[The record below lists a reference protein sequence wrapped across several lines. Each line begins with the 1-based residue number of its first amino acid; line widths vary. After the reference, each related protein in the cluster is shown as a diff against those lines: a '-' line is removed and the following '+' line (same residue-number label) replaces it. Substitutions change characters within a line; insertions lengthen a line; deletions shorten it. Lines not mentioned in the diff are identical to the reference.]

1 MKRKLI
7 ISVIIGTL
15 IASSVVLTGCE
26 NSNNTEA
33 NTQTSQSQAI
43 NQDNSNSTQNKDNT
57 TEDSQNKDNNTQE
70 NNSSNNK
77 ENKEASNSNENS
89 KKTTETKNSQNAKYN
104 ASINKDPNS
113 NKKSSNSSDK
123 KDNNSK
129 SSQENTKNNI
139 SNSNNGEKNK
149 PKVSLKDLA
158 NKIADLE
165 LGGNVQYITPVK
177 AIGSG
182 ENLSY
187 EEDPNSSLF
196 FCSDTKFDSKN
207 LKYGTLVNLFGYNE
221 KTDTYSFIVSSYEF
235 LKNGGSGTID
245 HGTISSTGKIESGNL
260 N

>member
-15 IASSVVLTGCE
+15 ITSSVVLTGCG

-33 NTQTSQSQAI
+33 NTQTSQSVS
-43 NQDNSNSTQNKDNT
+43 QDDSNSTQNKDNVNAI
-57 TEDSQNKDNNTQE
+57 EASQNKDNNIEE
-70 NNSSNNK
+70 NTSSNNK
-77 ENKEASNSNENS
+77 DNKEASNSNENS
-89 KKTTETKNSQNAKYN
+89 KKATETKDSQNAKAN
-104 ASINKDPNS
+104 DSSSKDSNNKN
-113 NKKSSNSSDK
+113 SSNSSDK
-123 KDNNSK
+123 KDNNSN
-129 SSQENTKNNI
+129 SSQENIEDNK
-139 SNSNNGEKNK
+139 SNSNKGEENNS
-149 PKVSLKDLA
+149 KVSLKDLA
-158 NKIADLE
+158 DKIADLE

-207 LKYGTLVNLFGYNE
+207 LKYGTLVNLFGYDE

>member
-15 IASSVVLTGCE
+15 IASSVVLTGCG

-33 NTQTSQSQAI
+33 NTKTSQSVSQA
-43 NQDNSNSTQNKDNT
+43 DSNSTENKDNANAI
-57 TEDSQNKDNNTQE
+57 EASQNKDNNTEE
-70 NNSSNNK
+70 NNSS
-77 ENKEASNSNENS
+77 NKEASNSDKNS
-89 KKTTETKNSQNAKYN
+89 EKSTETKDSQNAKSN
-104 ASINKDPNS
+104 ASSSKDSNNNNNKKDSNS
-113 NKKSSNSSDK
+113 N
-123 KDNNSK
+123 
-129 SSQENTKNNI
+129 SSQENTEDNK
-139 SNSNNGEKNK
+139 SNSNNREENK
-149 PKVSLKDLA
+149 SKVSLKDLA
-158 NKIADLE
+158 DKIADLE

>member
-7 ISVIIGTL
+7 VSVIMGTL
-15 IASSVVLTGCE
+15 ITSSFVLTGCG
-26 NSNNTEA
+26 NSNNTDV

-43 NQDNSNSTQNKDNT
+43 NQDNSNA
-57 TEDSQNKDNNTQE
+57 SQNE
-70 NNSSNNK
+70 NNATEESKDKTDNNK
-77 ENKEASNSNENS
+77 ENNSFDNDKSTNNSTDSPKKSSESNSSQSSKNNNQINKNTNNDKTSNKSVNSSDSPKENS
-89 KKTTETKNSQNAKYN
+89 K
-104 ASINKDPNS
+104 D
-113 NKKSSNSSDK
+113 NSSP
-123 KDNNSK
+123 
-129 SSQENTKNNI
+129 
-139 SNSNNGEKNK
+139 SNNGEENNS
-149 PKVSLKDLA
+149 KVPLKDLA

-207 LKYGTLVNLFGYNE
+207 LKYGTLVNLFGYDE

-235 LKNGGSGTID
+235 LKNGGSETID
-245 HGTISSTGKIESGNL
+245 HGTISSSGKIESGNL

>member
-15 IASSVVLTGCE
+15 IASSFVLAGCG
-26 NSNNTEA
+26 NSNNTDA

-43 NQDNSNSTQNKDNT
+43 NQDNSNPSQSEHNATEESKDKTDTNK
-57 TEDSQNKDNNTQE
+57 K
-70 NNSSNNK
+70 NNSSDNDKATNNSTDSPK
-77 ENKEASNSNENS
+77 KSSESSSSQSSKNNDKINKNTNDDKTSNKSDNSSDSSKENS
-89 KKTTETKNSQNAKYN
+89 KDK
-104 ASINKDPNS
+104 ASP
-113 NKKSSNSSDK
+113 
-123 KDNNSK
+123 
-129 SSQENTKNNI
+129 
-139 SNSNNGEKNK
+139 SNNGEENNS
-149 PKVSLKDLA
+149 KVPLKDLA
-158 NKIADLE
+158 DKIADLE

-177 AIGSG
+177 AIGSA

-245 HGTISSTGKIESGNL
+245 HGTISSSGKIESGNL

>member
-15 IASSVVLTGCE
+15 IASSVVLTGCG

-33 NTQTSQSQAI
+33 NTKTSQSVSQA
-43 NQDNSNSTQNKDNT
+43 DSNSTENKDNANAI
-57 TEDSQNKDNNTQE
+57 EASQNKDNNTEE
-70 NNSSNNK
+70 NNSS
-77 ENKEASNSNENS
+77 NKEASNSDKNS
-89 KKTTETKNSQNAKYN
+89 EKATETKDSQNAKSN
-104 ASINKDPNS
+104 ASSSKDS
-113 NKKSSNSSDK
+113 NNNNNNNNLSNSSDK
-123 KDNNSK
+123 KDSNSN
-129 SSQENTKNNI
+129 SSQENTEDNKSNLNNKEE
-139 SNSNNGEKNK
+139 SKS
-149 PKVSLKDLA
+149 KVPLKELA
-158 NKIADLE
+158 DKIADLE

-187 EEDPNSSLF
+187 EEDPNSNLF

>member
-15 IASSVVLTGCE
+15 IASSIVLTGCG
-26 NSNNTEA
+26 NSNNTET
-33 NTQTSQSQAI
+33 NTQASQSQSI
-43 NQDNSNSTQNKDNT
+43 NQNDSNSTQNNDKA
-57 TEDSQNKDNNTQE
+57 TEDSQTKDNNTQE
-70 NNSSNNK
+70 NNSSSNK
-77 ENKEASNSNENS
+77 GTSNSDENS
-89 KKTTETKNSQNAKYN
+89 EKATETKDSQNAKSN
-104 ASINKDPNS
+104 ASSSKDS
-113 NKKSSNSSDK
+113 NNNNNNNNDSSNSSDK
-123 KDNNSK
+123 KDSN
-129 SSQENTKNNI
+129 SSQENTEDNK
-139 SNSNNGEKNK
+139 SNSNNKEENK
-149 PKVSLKDLA
+149 SKVPLKELA
-158 NKIADLE
+158 DKIADLE

-187 EEDPNSSLF
+187 EEDPNSNLF